1 MFVDNATKNQVY
13 GNAELALF
21 VLEKASAGRYYF
33 KNINGDGYLTVTTND
48 VANLSTSATA
58 SSYSEAGVTIAQAN
72 GNPATIM
79 FNYDGTNRYLR
90 YFAKGRTFTT
100 NADATLNEN
109 VFLYGTDATPLP
121 TVQELN
127 TNTSLN

>member
-1 MFVDNATKNQVY
+1 MIYNLVTEAPQEGNVYVIVNKDAYMGLSTSQNGNNRGSTGVMFVDNATKNQVY

-79 FNYDGTNRYLR
+79 FNYDGT
-90 YFAKGRTFTT
+90 
-100 NADATLNEN
+100 
-109 VFLYGTDATPLP
+109 
-121 TVQELN
+121 
-127 TNTSLN
+127 